1 MNLALRSLSIYSL
14 TCSATDRCNL
24 LNFDFTGFAFFAK
37 VLYDVQR
44 GSIVTGHILITP
56 CKDINVLSF
65 DSHNLFFL
73 CGAECATD

>member
-14 TCSATDRCNL
+14 TCSATAIFSISTLPVLHFL
-24 LNFDFTGFAFFAK
+24 LKYYTMFNEA
-37 VLYDVQR
+37 Q
-44 GSIVTGHILITP
+44 SSPLITP